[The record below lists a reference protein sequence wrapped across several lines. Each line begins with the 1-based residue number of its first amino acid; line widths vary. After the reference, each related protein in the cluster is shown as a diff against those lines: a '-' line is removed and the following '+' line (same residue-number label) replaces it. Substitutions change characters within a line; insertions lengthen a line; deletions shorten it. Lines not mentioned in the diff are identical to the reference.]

1 MLKVTPNWPQ
11 FHLVVLLLLP
21 VLVLL
26 VPLLVV
32 LLKKLRKKPRKK
44 KRKNLMM
51 TWVSVYSIKGKESNV
66 LVYIHEHNQLMN
78 NRTEII
84 IVASL

>member
-1 MLKVTPNWPQ
+1 
-11 FHLVVLLLLP
+11 
-21 VLVLL
+21 
-26 VPLLVV
+26 
-32 LLKKLRKKPRKK
+32 
-44 KRKNLMM
+44 MM